1 MMRSAIV
8 FLVLLRLAIGWHFF
22 YEGMLKVR
30 STWIGPTTTN
40 RPFTSAGYFRE
51 APGPVGKG
59 WRWAVGDPDQEAL
72 AHVAVKPLG
81 EKDDPASDKPQQRM
95 PPALEREWDDYLKR
109 FTEKYLL
116 DNVQTEQAQAK
127 LDQAKAKVVDWL
139 TYRAPVKNED
149 QQKDPKYALFT
160 TEQKHTYSSGEVKR
174 RMSMAERIDEYR
186 TKLAQLHDVSQKLWV
201 MGKDVEGARLTAA
214 KSEIAGLRSGLLRD
228 LDEQTQEMK
237 SSLDSV
243 LTPKQKAL
251 GSVPAQEGSLL
262 VGWVDFLTQWGLL
275 AIGGCLL
282 IGFLTRL
289 SAWLGAGFLL
299 MTILAMPSV
308 PWLPAAPI
316 NEGSYL
322 FVNKNVVEMLALC
335 VLATTFT
342 GRWFGVDGIL
352 YHGWRW
358 ITGRGQESGVRSQ

>member
-1 MMRSAIV
+1 MRWAIV

-51 APGPVGKG
+51 APGPLGKG
-59 WRWAVGDPDQEAL
+59 WRWAIGDPDQEAL
-72 AHVAVKPLG
+72 ARLEVKPLDD
-81 EKDDPASDKPQQRM
+81 KADPATDRPQQRM

-109 FTEKYLL
+109 FTEHYLL

-139 TYRAPVKNED
+139 TYTPPAGEAERE
-149 QQKDPKYALFT
+149 KDPKYALFT
-160 TEQKHTYSSGEVKR
+160 TEQKHVYSSGEVKR

-186 TKLAQLHDVSQKLWV
+186 NKLAQLHEASRKMWA

-214 KSEIAGLRSGLLRD
+214 KADIAGTRSGLLRD

-237 SSLDSV
+237 TALDSI

-251 GSVPAQEGSLL
+251 GAVPAPEGSRL
-262 VGWVDFLTQWGLL
+262 VWWVDFLTRWGLVV
-275 AIGGCLL
+275 IGGCLM

-289 SAWLGAGFLL
+289 NAWLGAGFLL
-299 MTILAMPSV
+299 MTILAMPSL
-308 PWLPAAPI
+308 PWLPAPPI
-316 NEGSYL
+316 SEGSYL

-342 GRWFGVDGIL
+342 GRWFGVDGL
-352 YHGWRW
+352 FHCCRCW
-358 ITGRGQESGVRSQ
+358 ITGKQVVSSQ

>member
-1 MMRSAIV
+1 MMRLAFV

-51 APGPVGKG
+51 APGPMGTG
-59 WRWAVGDPDQEAL
+59 WRWVMGDPNEEAL
-72 AHVAVKPLG
+72 AHLVVRPLG
-81 EKDDPASDKPQQRM
+81 DKTDPAADKPQQRM
-95 PPALEREWDDYLKR
+95 PPALDREWDDYLKR
-109 FTEKYLL
+109 FTDHYVL
-116 DNVQTEQAQAK
+116 DNVQAEQAQAK

-139 TYRAPVKNED
+139 TYTPPAKGED
-149 QQKDPKYALFT
+149 REKDPKYALLT
-160 TEQKHTYSSGEVKR
+160 SEQTHTYSSGEVKR

-186 TKLAQLHDVSQKLWV
+186 TKLAQIDDARRKMWV

-214 KSEIAGLRSGLLRD
+214 KSEVASLRAGLLRD

-237 SSLDSV
+237 KSLDSI

-251 GSVPAQEGSLL
+251 DPIPAPEGNKL
-262 VGWVDFLTQWGLL
+262 VGWGDFLTRWGLVV
-275 AIGGCLL
+275 IGGCLM

-289 SAWLGAGFLL
+289 SAWLGVGFLL
-299 MTILAMPSV
+299 MTILAVPSV
-308 PWLPAAPI
+308 PWLPAPPI
-316 NEGSYL
+316 SEGAYL
-322 FVNKNVVEMLALC
+322 FVNKNVVELLALC

-352 YHGWRW
+352 HY
-358 ITGRGQESGVRSQ
+358 GRPAGSPESSR